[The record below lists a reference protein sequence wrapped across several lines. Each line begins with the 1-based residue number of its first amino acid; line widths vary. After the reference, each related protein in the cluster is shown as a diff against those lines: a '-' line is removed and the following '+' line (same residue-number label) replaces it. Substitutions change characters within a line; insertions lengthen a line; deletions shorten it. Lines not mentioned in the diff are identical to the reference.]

1 MIRYQRRHVLVVL
14 LMAVLFLGA
23 CSQVPAQRKVTVPG
37 AQHNHFTGDKTG
49 QAFVDSAWWETFGDA
64 GLTKLVNETLINSP
78 DARQALLNIEAF
90 RQQVIMARAPLLPG
104 VNISGDASRSR
115 QHMPDRTGNE
125 ASYETNNFGLLV
137 TAAYEVD
144 LWKKIANS
152 AESSRLALLSSR
164 ENLKTVYQ
172 TLTTNVARRYF
183 EISELTAELPLWEQL
198 LKLTSLQAKD
208 AQRGYFFGLV
218 DGNVYLT
225 IQQREEKAR
234 QDLYGTRRR
243 LAELRFA
250 LNTLTGKEPAASLAV
265 ADFSNFKKGF
275 QPLPAGLPSKLLN
288 RRPDVRLAALEVQ
301 RALLN
306 IGIKKTAL
314 LPSLTLTV
322 NAGYRSTDLS
332 KLIDGGATV
341 WSLMGGLLQPV
352 FYRGAKKAA
361 VRQAEIEADMA
372 VERYRKVALNAF
384 REVETALSVYEE
396 LTRQLEQEE
405 QAYRNEK
412 IVYRRI
418 HNEYLSGTRSSQ
430 EFLSARIS
438 LLKRNISV
446 NTLILRLLENRVQ
459 LYTALGGGTME
470 YDKISEVKHE

>member
-1 MIRYQRRHVLVVL
+1 
-14 LMAVLFLGA
+14 
-23 CSQVPAQRKVTVPG
+23 
-37 AQHNHFTGDKTG
+37 
-49 QAFVDSAWWETFGDA
+49 
-64 GLTKLVNETLINSP
+64 
-78 DARQALLNIEAF
+78 
-90 RQQVIMARAPLLPG
+90 
-104 VNISGDASRSR
+104 
-115 QHMPDRTGNE
+115 MPDRTGNE
-125 ASYETNNFGLLV
+125 TSYETNNFGLLV

-144 LWKKIANS
+144 LWKKIADS
-152 AESSRLALLSSR
+152 AESARLALLSSR

-361 VRQAEIEADMA
+361 VRKAEIEADMA

-405 QAYRNEK
+405 QAYRNER

-418 HNEYLSGTRSSQ
+418 YNEYLSGTRSSQ

-438 LLKRNISV
+438 LLKRNINV

-470 YDKISEVKHE
+470 YEKISEVKHE